1 VRALA
6 FRICRAYD
14 VFMTN
19 GTRVVEIRTGRA
31 GTVTGNVVCGAT
43 AFRAYNPS
51 QVRIAWDDGKVTV
64 RAWSCFRYRVT
75 E

>member
-1 VRALA
+1 
-6 FRICRAYD
+6 
-14 VFMTN
+14 MTN

-31 GTVTGNVVCGAT
+31 GTVAGEVVCSAT
-43 AFRAYNPS
+43 AYRAHNPS
-51 QVRIAWDDGKVTV
+51 QVKIVWDDGRTTV